1 MLIRRL
7 GAVVP
12 AEGVILKRAL
22 DVTYAI
28 WNGGL
33 TRQAYGKL
41 DLSQM
46 KTAWGRGHRRRFALM
61 DGADVLASA
70 AQYDLAAILDQ
81 RPVRVCGLGSIF
93 SEPADGSGAAEELV
107 DRLLGQAARN

>member
-1 MLIRRL
+1 MIIRHVPT
-7 GAVVP
+7 VVP
-12 AEGVILKRAL
+12 AEGVILERVL
-22 DVTYAI
+22 DATYPV

-41 DLSQM
+41 DAAQM
-46 KTAWGRGHRRRFALM
+46 KTAWGRHHQRRFALV

-81 RPVRVCGLGSIF
+81 RPVRACPPHGSNEETGT
-93 SEPADGSGAAEELV
+93 STESDQAHVRAELE
-107 DRLLGQAARN
+107 